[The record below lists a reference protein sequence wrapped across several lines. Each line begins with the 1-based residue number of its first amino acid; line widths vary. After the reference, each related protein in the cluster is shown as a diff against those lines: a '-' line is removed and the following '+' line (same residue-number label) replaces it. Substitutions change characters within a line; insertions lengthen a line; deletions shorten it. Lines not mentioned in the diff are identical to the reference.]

1 VRIRIGIA
9 CAALLFA
16 PRALAEE
23 PIDQVTMQREL
34 HLYFAGE
41 RAEGV
46 PFLGAGLAAFATG
59 GVLFSRRT
67 ALARG
72 AAWPIVVI
80 GVIQTGAGIVVYSR
94 TDAQVGR
101 LDEQMA
107 RDPGALRSE
116 ELARMQRV
124 NTEFVILKWTELGL
138 AAGGVALTTY
148 GIAQDDDTLKGVGLG
163 LAAQATVM
171 LILDLFAGG
180 RADRY
185 TDALDRFRVGYRSMS
200 SKEPGILSL
209 ETDF

>member
-1 VRIRIGIA
+1 VRIRLGIA

-16 PRALAEE
+16 EAALADE

-34 HLYFAGE
+34 RLYFAGE
-41 RAEGV
+41 KAEGI

-72 AAWPIVVI
+72 AAWPIVII
-80 GVIQTGAGIVVYSR
+80 GVIQTGAGVVVYSR
-94 TDAQVGR
+94 TDAQVAR

-107 RDPGALRSE
+107 SDPAALKKA

-124 NTEFVILKWTELGL
+124 NNEFAILKWAELGL
-138 AAGGVALTTY
+138 AAGGVGLTTY
-148 GIAQDDDTLKGVGLG
+148 GIAVDDDTWKGVGLG

-171 LILDLFAGG
+171 LILDLFAAG

-185 TDALDRFRVGYRSMS
+185 TDALDRFRVGYTSMS